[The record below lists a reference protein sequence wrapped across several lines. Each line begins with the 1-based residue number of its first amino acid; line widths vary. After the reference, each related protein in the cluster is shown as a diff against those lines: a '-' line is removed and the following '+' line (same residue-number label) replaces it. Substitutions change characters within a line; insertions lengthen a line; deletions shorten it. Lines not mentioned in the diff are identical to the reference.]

1 MEGQDIRGL
10 IEAYSQVYEAPEVL
24 NEEVEQ
30 IDEAPMTA
38 FQAAGGNAKLAQ
50 LNKNRSPRAGR
61 VTAAD
66 LEKQGQDN
74 LFKAGGG
81 QAAIDKGPKRN
92 AGRGGMRPTL
102 TRQDI
107 INKGTVAAAKPAK
120 PQVSNIPPKE
130 GTGKGGPSDIRRAP
144 TPAAP
149 TKSSG
154 TPAAKPPTAAAKPA
168 PAPAKPAGSAMDQ
181 WAKANPK
188 LAAAKAERD
197 RTRGTSATT
206 NPLMKDMKSSLPAPK
221 APAPSTA
228 KTGFDLAKKGVNLAA
243 GVDIFD
249 LVKGHLLDEGYA
261 ETEENALVM
270 MSNMSEEWR
279 ESIIM
284 ELTGGKGHPGYKAG
298 SKDHGP
304 METGHPAD
312 SEKRKDKGGTMS
324 MRHGHHLGDMDDE
337 DEDEDDLESVV
348 KQQSR
353 DSRERVRKPLRDKV
367 KAARKQITR
376 ESIEQLAEISKEL
389 ATKAFAT
396 RARDAFEMDDNKQH
410 DKADKT
416 KERIV
421 KKHGKEAGDEA
432 EKAAERSIYG
442 HNKYSEA
449 QEREREK
456 KKSMKKEEVEINEKM
471 EKWIQ
476 KVIDESSKTDDGTR
490 ARIKMF
496 AGKKG
501 IEFEPGPRWDPSAN
515 RGKGANLS
523 PKQMEKQRRK
533 KLRQEDLEAWVDE
546 LIAEGYDLSEYT
558 WEEVAEIYAQ
568 ELELSEAQRA
578 RENPEGHDKEEKR
591 KYEPVRGERT
601 PMPPRGDKRRE
612 DFEKWYRANVR

>member
-149 TKSSG
+149 TKPSG
-154 TPAAKPPTAAAKPA
+154 TPAAKPAATSAPKPT

-206 NPLMKDMKSSLPAPK
+206 NPLMKDMKSSMPAPK
-221 APAPSTA
+221 APAPSTT
-228 KTGFDLAKKGVNLAA
+228 KTAFDLAKKGTNLAA

-270 MSNMSEEWR
+270 MANMSEEWR
-279 ESIIM
+279 DSIL
-284 ELTGGKGHPGYKAG
+284 EA
-298 SKDHGP
+298 HGV
-304 METGHPAD
+304 
-312 SEKRKDKGGTMS
+312 
-324 MRHGHHLGDMDDE
+324 
-337 DEDEDDLESVV
+337 DLEETKKWIQKAIKEPGSLS
-348 KQQSR
+348 KQLGVP
-353 DSRERVRKPLRDKV
+353 EKENIPMGKL
-367 KAARKQITR
+367 KAA
-376 ESIEQLAEISKEL
+376 AEKDGKL
-389 ATKAFAT
+389 GK
-396 RARDAFEMDDNKQH
+396 RARLAMTLKGLN
-410 DKADKT
+410 
-416 KERIV
+416 
-421 KKHGKEAGDEA
+421 
-432 EKAAERSIYG
+432 
-442 HNKYSEA
+442 
-449 QEREREK
+449 
-456 KKSMKKEEVEINEKM
+456 KEEVEL
-471 EKWIQ
+471 
-476 KVIDESSKTDDGTR
+476 VDESQ
-490 ARIKMF
+490 A
-496 AGKKG
+496 
-501 IEFEPGPRWDPSAN
+501 
-515 RGKGANLS
+515 
-523 PKQMEKQRRK
+523 
-533 KLRQEDLEAWVDE
+533 
-546 LIAEGYDLSEYT
+546 
-558 WEEVAEIYAQ
+558 
-568 ELELSEAQRA
+568 A
-578 RENPEGHDKEEKR
+578 RENPEDHNKEEKR

>member
-10 IEAYSQVYEAPEVL
+10 MEAYSQVYETPEVL

-66 LEKQGQDN
+66 LEKQGQEN

-107 INKGTVAAAKPAK
+107 INRGTVAAAKPAK

-130 GTGKGGPSDIRRAP
+130 GTGKGGPSDIRRTP

-149 TKSSG
+149 TKPSG
-154 TPAAKPPTAAAKPA
+154 TPAAKPAATSAPKPT

-206 NPLMKDMKSSLPAPK
+206 NPLMKDMKDRLPAPK
-221 APAPSTA
+221 SPAPSTA

-270 MSNMSEEWR
+270 MANMSEEWR
-279 ESIIM
+279 QSIIN
-284 ELTGGKGHPGYKAG
+284 
-298 SKDHGP
+298 
-304 METGHPAD
+304 
-312 SEKRKDKGGTMS
+312 
-324 MRHGHHLGDMDDE
+324 
-337 DEDEDDLESVV
+337 
-348 KQQSR
+348 
-353 DSRERVRKPLRDKV
+353 
-367 KAARKQITR
+367 
-376 ESIEQLAEISKEL
+376 EISKEL

-396 RARDAFEMDDNKQH
+396 RARDAFEMDDIKQH

-432 EKAAERSIYG
+432 EKAAERAIYG

-449 QEREREK
+449 QEREKEK

-476 KVIDESSKTDDGTR
+476 KVIDEGRYTSLQALSRESEKRKADKERGRPETESEVHGRLMMGKFRPGASKEER
-490 ARIKMF
+490 AEGGRQRLKDR
-496 AGKKG
+496 GKVPKKG
-501 IEFEPGPRWDPSAN
+501 GKDMFE
-515 RGKGANLS
+515 
-523 PKQMEKQRRK
+523 EV
-533 KLRQEDLEAWVDE
+533 LEYLV
-546 LIAEGYDLSEYT
+546 AEGYADT
-558 WEEVAEIYAQ
+558 EEAAIAIMANMGEEWMENIINENILQGAQKMVGSAVQDVKNRLTGKKELVGGKHGYIKVGSPTKTGDSRVSGIGPVGTYARQ
-568 ELELSEAQRA
+568 DSFVSKASTPAQ
-578 RENPEGHDKEEKR
+578 KR
-591 KYEPVRGERT
+591 TMSAG
-601 PMPPRGDKRRE
+601 
-612 DFEKWYRANVR
+612 